1 VTLSIESMA
10 HGGEGVGREG
20 GKVWFVDGAVAGDT
34 VRFSVTEERARF
46 GRGVVTEVVEPSS
59 VRIRPPCLFFG
70 SCGGCQWQMAGRS
83 IQVGWKTET
92 VRGQLAHVGGLQVE
106 ILPPLMPGP
115 DFGYRNRLD
124 LVIVGGRPAMRR
136 RGSHEPV
143 EISSCL
149 LAAPSLA
156 DALAGLGTIDAD
168 RVTLRTGIN
177 TGEMMVLVDD
187 QHGVIHEVV
196 GGRRFRISD
205 RAFFQNNTAGAE
217 ALVEVV
223 SAAAGVSLGEV
234 MVDAY
239 AGGGLFAGCVTDAD
253 DHVIAIES
261 DPVACSDLE
270 HNVPWAEV
278 RRGSAERGL
287 ARLDRADVIVVDP
300 PRTGLGRAVVAEIVR
315 LAPRR
320 LIAVS
325 CDPATFAR
333 DARTLVGAGFTLDW
347 VQPIDLFPQ
356 TFHIETV
363 ASFTGP

>member
-1 VTLSIESMA
+1 
-10 HGGEGVGREG
+10 
-20 GKVWFVDGAVAGDT
+20 
-34 VRFSVTEERARF
+34 
-46 GRGVVTEVVEPSS
+46 
-59 VRIRPPCLFFG
+59 
-70 SCGGCQWQMAGRS
+70 
-83 IQVGWKTET
+83 
-92 VRGQLAHVGGLQVE
+92 
-106 ILPPLMPGP
+106 
-115 DFGYRNRLD
+115 
-124 LVIVGGRPAMRR
+124 
-136 RGSHEPV
+136 
-143 EISSCL
+143 
-149 LAAPSLA
+149 
-156 DALAGLGTIDAD
+156 
-168 RVTLRTGIN
+168 
-177 TGEMMVLVDD
+177 
-187 QHGVIHEVV
+187 
-196 GGRRFRISD
+196 
-205 RAFFQNNTAGAE
+205 
-217 ALVEVV
+217 
-223 SAAAGVSLGEV
+223 
-234 MVDAY
+234 
-239 AGGGLFAGCVTDAD
+239 TDAD